1 MASTGLRMCTAIL
14 PSQCQIK
21 PTGLW
26 GRKWAVA
33 ATFSSPKPLGLI
45 CKRKSGSGWNGK
57 YDFFHWLKATECAHQ
72 LKSTTLAAHNISDVH
87 LSNCK
92 HDLRRSRQIAIFT
105 SNHNS
110 PCLPLIILHNH
121 CFHFCLGVAVVP
133 KEIQDNGYAIFFRE
147 GGWGV
152 NKVPYGKW

>member
-57 YDFFHWLKATECAHQ
+57 YVFHWLKATECAHQ
-72 LKSTTLAAHNISDVH
+72 LESTTLAAHNISDVG

-92 HDLRRSRQIAIFT
+92 HEIRVSDLSLVLICRRCTCDMAAGAAWDT
-105 SNHNS
+105 
-110 PCLPLIILHNH
+110 
-121 CFHFCLGVAVVP
+121 VP
-133 KEIQDNGYAIFFRE
+133 
-147 GGWGV
+147 V
-152 NKVPYGKW
+152 

>member
-14 PSQCQIK
+14 PGQGQIK
-21 PTGLW
+21 PIGLW

-45 CKRKSGSGWNGK
+45 YKRKSGSGWNGK

-72 LKSTTLAAHNISDVH
+72 LKSTTLAAHNISDVD

-105 SNHNS
+105 
-110 PCLPLIILHNH
+110 
-121 CFHFCLGVAVVP
+121 
-133 KEIQDNGYAIFFRE
+133 
-147 GGWGV
+147 
-152 NKVPYGKW
+152 